1 MLTVRKTKIIVTL
14 GPATDSVEMIARLI
28 DAGVNLGSAYQNGLA
43 AASSWPGGVS
53 LLNQN
58 SFGSGWEIGAYV
70 FAGAGKFCNS
80 SEPLEV
86 PTEGVGWLETA
97 PPTEADNRS
106 LVLFDR
112 GDDVTVQAGDD
123 ELLWRCL
130 RQPPAALLSNHTHTL
145 DVAGGRVRL
154 LVHHDGQAL
163 RIVALCSSPLRDVV
177 ERALA
182 SARFAL
188 AGTGVRVVA
197 P

>member
-1 MLTVRKTKIIVTL
+1 MTT
-14 GPATDSVEMIARLI
+14 
-28 DAGVNLGSAYQNGLA
+28 
-43 AASSWPGGVS
+43 ASGGVAVIATQ
-53 LLNQN
+53 LAQTDRRAL
-58 SFGSGWEIGAYV
+58 
-70 FAGAGKFCNS
+70 
-80 SEPLEV
+80 SEAWYSALH
-86 PTEGVGWLETA
+86 LAHDA
-97 PPTEADNRS
+97 PPLRSANAPRATADAR
-106 LVLFDR
+106 
-112 GDDVTVQAGDD
+112 
-123 ELLWRCL
+123 
-130 RQPPAALLSNHTHTL
+130 PAALARRAPVQAHAKHLTASLPPRRHRDANLSAASVPERRRPASETARRIERALERLSARRPVPAAHTL